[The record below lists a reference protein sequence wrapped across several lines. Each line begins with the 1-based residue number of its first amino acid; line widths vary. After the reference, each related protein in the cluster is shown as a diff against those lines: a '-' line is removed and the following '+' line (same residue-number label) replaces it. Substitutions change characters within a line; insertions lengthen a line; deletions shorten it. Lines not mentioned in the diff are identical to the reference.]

1 MEFHPLLEAWTAQVL
16 SFRLDGSS
24 ETAQDSALLPEAAG
38 TRLARAL
45 RLMQAA
51 GRSRLLLCGADEA
64 LLPHLDSLPVPFL
77 LVETRL
83 EHARRLLAM
92 RPGLPLLAD
101 TSPWALLLLLAA
113 TNWMGEAVQPLL
125 TGALPREHAL
135 PRLARLLQAVHPL
148 AIPHSPLQS
157 SQPSHSSAGRPA
169 LSLAAILHPE
179 EPDLAGFFSQLPPW
193 LAEVALVWDTPD
205 LAALQAVQAQAG
217 LHALP
222 CPVRQLARPLTDGFH
237 RQRNRALSLCTGDW
251 VFFLDADERLSP
263 EAWAALPALMA
274 TPGVAGWWLP
284 RETLHPDAA
293 HCLMG
298 FGLWPDLQ
306 LRLFRRQDGLH
317 FSGAVHE
324 RLQGLTGGK
333 DDPGHM
339 SMATQAIAC
348 RVHIRHEQRLRKPPE
363 ALVAKLARF
372 DAFAAGT
379 RHRLQ
384 QDYPVMPRA
393 TLRTA
398 MELAPQALRLPC
410 PPGA

>member
-1 MEFHPLLEAWTAQVL
+1 MMMEFHPLLEAWTAQVL

-24 ETAQDSALLPEAAG
+24 KTAQDCALLPGVAG
-38 TRLARAL
+38 TGFARAL

-64 LLPHLDSLPVPFL
+64 LLPHLDTLPVPFL

-135 PRLARLLQAVHPL
+135 PRLVRLLQAVHPL
-148 AIPHSPLQS
+148 AIPHSPLHFPAS
-157 SQPSHSSAGRPA
+157 RAG

-193 LAEVALVWDTPD
+193 LAEVALVWDAPD
-205 LAALQAVQAQAG
+205 LADLQAVQAQSG

-222 CPVRQLARPLTDGFH
+222 CPVRQLAHPLTDGFH

-251 VFFLDADERLSP
+251 VLFLDADERLPP

-274 TPGVAGWWLP
+274 TPSVAGWWLP

-298 FGLWPDLQ
+298 YGLWPDLQ

-324 RLQGLTGGK
+324 RLQGLTWHKG
-333 DDPGHM
+333 DPDPI
-339 SMATQAIAC
+339 TQAIAC
-348 RVHIRHEQRLRKPPE
+348 RVHIRHEQRLRKTPE
-363 ALVAKLARF
+363 ALTAKLARF

-393 TLRTA
+393 TLHSA